1 MFGVTRRLG
10 CFPLIGQQVAL
21 GAFLVLRHELLAH
34 TRRAVISAGRTVPS
48 GGQGMRILSGAMC
61 PGSIQH
67 LGVTLASEIAR
78 WDLCG
83 FCASANTAWMPV
95 SSHRADV
102 DGSHQ
107 AYLIVNLS
115 RQRHI
120 QLCIDRNTRTATIS
134 YATTTSMEIADR
146 ALQLTI
152 RVHPQRY
159 CQAPRDSAKPRCISD
174 MDSQSLIHKL
184 TGHNIPDLTT
194 QTRSTPE
201 LLAAK
206 HRN

>member
-120 QLCIDRNTRTATIS
+120 QLCIDRQRS
-134 YATTTSMEIADR
+134 PM
-146 ALQLTI
+146 
-152 RVHPQRY
+152 PQ
-159 CQAPRDSAKPRCISD
+159 PRRWK
-174 MDSQSLIHKL
+174 LL
-184 TGHNIPDLTT
+184 TGHFNLLSESTLRDIAKLPGIPLSRDASLTWT
-194 QTRSTPE
+194 ASP
-201 LLAAK
+201 
-206 HRN
+206 

>member
-1 MFGVTRRLG
+1 MIGVTRRLG
-10 CFPLIGQQVAL
+10 CIPLIGQQVAL
-21 GAFLVLRHELLAH
+21 GAFLVLRHELLTH

-120 QLCIDRNTRTATIS
+120 QLCIDRVSMSS
-134 YATTTSMEIADR
+134 Y
-146 ALQLTI
+146 
-152 RVHPQRY
+152 
-159 CQAPRDSAKPRCISD
+159 QAPVFLVRCNFIDRIRGQQRSPMPQPRRWK
-174 MDSQSLIHKL
+174 LL
-184 TGHNIPDLTT
+184 TGHFNLLSESTLRDIAKLPGIPLSRDASLTWT
-194 QTRSTPE
+194 ASP
-201 LLAAK
+201 
-206 HRN
+206 